1 MIDKK
6 KNESKISEDKK
17 TETESEQGFSTSI
30 SLTPAIEQSSDG
42 KPKQPEKSKTQKS
55 VNENK
60 PTMKTSEKV
69 KTPSTLKNTKENNQK
84 LSKIAVL
91 ALIVALLAA
100 TSVGGLFYL
109 SIEKQEKFEQ
119 QQALA
124 ENNILQKTQQSLAN
138 SERQIKQLLDQQ
150 QKRVSK
156 QLTQDIASIE
166 NDSQVK
172 INELTKVVERLSQN
186 QPSDWLLHEAEYLI
200 RIATRTLWLEHD
212 TQAAIGLLQDA
223 DLRLKELE
231 NPEFLPIRQ
240 LIRQDIAQLTLM
252 PSIDSED
259 TILTLMAMNQQLK
272 SLPVKSER
280 IPENF
285 VTQVELDLSE
295 DIADWKDNL
304 DKTWQYFA
312 DSFFRISDRSGKT
325 EALLSPQ
332 FQQNLRENLSLK
344 LQLAQWSA
352 SKGKQ
357 KIYDQTLIDI
367 QGWLTQFFDMTAI
380 ENENFHQEIEQLK
393 NEIVNYD
400 YPATLSSLQAIRKAL
415 TTQPLKPVLEQLEQE
430 NKAVNSVIETPQETQ
445 VPKLTE
451 QPESTS
457 EAL

>member
-1 MIDKK
+1 MTDKK
-6 KNESKISEDKK
+6 QGESKTSEDKK
-17 TETESEQGFSTSI
+17 TETKSDQGFSTSI
-30 SLTPAIEQSSDG
+30 SLTPAIEKSSDD

-60 PTMKTSEKV
+60 STMKTPEKV
-69 KTPSTLKNTKENNQK
+69 TTSSTLKKTKGSNQK

-91 ALIVALLAA
+91 ALFIALLAA
-100 TSVGGLFYL
+100 SSVGVLYYL

-124 ENNILQKTQQSLAN
+124 ENNILQKTQQSLAK

-156 QLTQDIASIE
+156 QLTRDIASIE

-212 TQAAIGLLQDA
+212 TQAAISLLQDA
-223 DLRLKELE
+223 DVRLKELE

-240 LIRQDIAQLTLM
+240 LIREDIAQLKLM
-252 PSIDSED
+252 PNIDSED

-295 DIADWKDNL
+295 DIADWKENL

-312 DSFFRISDRSGKT
+312 DSFFRISDRSGET

-367 QGWLTQFFDMTAI
+367 QQWLTQFFDMTAI
-380 ENENFHQEIEQLK
+380 ENENFHLGIEQLK
-393 NEIVNYD
+393 NEVVSYD

-415 TTQPLKPVLEQLEQE
+415 TVQPLKPILEQLEQE
-430 NKAVNSVIETPQETQ
+430 SKTMNPVIDTPHKTQES
-445 VPKLTE
+445 KLAE
-451 QPESTS
+451 LPESTS
-457 EAL
+457 ETL